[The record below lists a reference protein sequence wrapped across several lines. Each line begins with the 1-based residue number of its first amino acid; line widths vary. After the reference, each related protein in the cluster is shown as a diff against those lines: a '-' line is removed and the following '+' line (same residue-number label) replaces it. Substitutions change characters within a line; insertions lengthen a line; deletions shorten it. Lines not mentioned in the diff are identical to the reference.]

1 MAGKSTLPLLLA
13 AGVGAVL
20 LTRKKPAKKKKKEA
34 EAKKGVVASGSVDR
48 TSIPAA
54 GESPLAY
61 QWRVRESDET
71 YIAETGRPE
80 TLRDP
85 DTIKKWTAIGE
96 ADTVEDA
103 KDMALAWISEQS
115 GYESEVEVVD
125 SGTKNEW
132 EWRVIT
138 DPERGFIGQYRLA
151 GGQWLG
157 AVEGPEY
164 TEQFKHA
171 VWAAAIKDWER
182 KQAALAEQAE
192 LEAKGKG

>member
-13 AGVGAVL
+13 VGVGAVL
-20 LTRKKPAKKKKKEA
+20 LTKKKPAKKKKKEA
-34 EAKKGVVASGSVDR
+34 EAKRGVVASGSVDR

-85 DTIKKWTAIGE
+85 DIIKKWTAIGE

-132 EWRVIT
+132 EWRIIT

-164 TEQFKHA
+164 TEQLKHA

-182 KQAALAEQAE
+182 HK
-192 LEAKGKG
+192 AKG